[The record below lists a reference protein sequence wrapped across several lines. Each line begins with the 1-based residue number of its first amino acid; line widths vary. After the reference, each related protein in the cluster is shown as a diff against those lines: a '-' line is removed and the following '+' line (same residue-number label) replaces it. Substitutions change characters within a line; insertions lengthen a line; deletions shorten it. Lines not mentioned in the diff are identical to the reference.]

1 MGAYAA
7 KCMVAKIDQ
16 EDIPMD
22 FCFEMFAHVTRFFN
36 YKVFK
41 ATKNET
47 GRYHCA
53 KLRSRSVCALV

>member
-7 KCMVAKIDQ
+7 KCMVAKTNH

-36 YKVFK
+36 YKVR
-41 ATKNET
+41 NLQ
-47 GRYHCA
+47 YDA
-53 KLRSRSVCALV
+53 KDYV

>member
-7 KCMVAKIDQ
+7 KCMVAKTNH

-36 YKVFK
+36 YKVR
-41 ATKNET
+41 N
-47 GRYHCA
+47 
-53 KLRSRSVCALV
+53 